1 MVTSEG
7 RFQRPIRPPPL
18 AASARIRKIYE
29 DLAGSLQ
36 DLDGFGRIWMDLE
49 RFAADLARF
58 VGIWIDLSSLRVLQP
73 PTRSAGPTKTDGFA
87 IWSRGGL
94 SIRLVWSVY
103 LSLHGTQM
111 RICPF
116 WVENLLSPSRN
127 KLQNPSINTPWC
139 PFPAHIYDDIWSWLR

>member
-1 MVTSEG
+1 MLKLPTGAVVTSEG

-36 DLDGFGRIWMDLE
+36 DLDGFGRIWTDLDG
-49 RFAADLARF
+49 FGWVSADLDGF

-94 SIRLVWSVY
+94 S
-103 LSLHGTQM
+103 
-111 RICPF
+111 
-116 WVENLLSPSRN
+116 
-127 KLQNPSINTPWC
+127 
-139 PFPAHIYDDIWSWLR
+139 

>member
-58 VGIWIDLSSLRVLQP
+58 VGIWIDLSSLHVLRP
-73 PTRSAGPTKTDGFA
+73 PIRPAGPTKTDGFT
-87 IWSRGGL
+87 ICSRGGL
-94 SIRLVWSVY
+94 S
-103 LSLHGTQM
+103 
-111 RICPF
+111 
-116 WVENLLSPSRN
+116 
-127 KLQNPSINTPWC
+127 
-139 PFPAHIYDDIWSWLR
+139 